1 MHKTGATIALLLL
14 AAPAVAHHKQ
24 TPPIVQFSTDGD
36 SALRRVAATGSVLTF
51 RTPALGTPQIVR
63 FDVGTLT
70 SHQVTIA
77 GDNQNPSTSRTGLV
91 VAWDSDEDFTSSGD
105 PGRQIFQ
112 MNKGKISQVLHD
124 PTGTS
129 TNPAVSAGGTRIA
142 FESTGDL
149 ANTGNAGYRQVFLVD
164 QRGIVK
170 QLSQGQGTSRN
181 PGIGRGGRTVVFDST
196 SDPDD
201 GHDTGIPQLWVS
213 IPDAGIAKR
222 VTNGAVP
229 SRNAAISLEGRLVA
243 FESDA
248 DLGDTGADMGVT
260 QVFVYDVITD
270 TFAQISNDPAGCT
283 NPSTNKYGAEWRV
296 AFSCGESGHSRGYYY
311 EIRADQLYR
320 VPIDFGDTAQV
331 AQEGGHHFVTV
342 STTADLVAGSGTTSG
357 HELYLLNLFKRPGL
371 PVSGQA
377 VWFPFR
383 GIPAGK

>member
-1 MHKTGATIALLLL
+1 MHKIAVMIALLFA
-14 AAPAVAHHKQ
+14 AAPAAAHHKQ
-24 TPPIVQFSTDGD
+24 TPPIVQFSTTGD

-51 RTPALGTPQIVR
+51 LTPELGTPQIER

-112 MNKGKISQVLHD
+112 MSKGKISQVLHD

-149 ANTGNAGYRQVFLVD
+149 AGTGNAGQRQIFLVD

-170 QLSQGQGTSRN
+170 QLSTGQGTSRN
-181 PGIGRGGRTVVFDST
+181 PGIGRGGRIVVFDST

-213 IPDAGIAKR
+213 IPDAGSLQR
-222 VTNGAVP
+222 VTSGAAA
-229 SRNAAISLEGRLVA
+229 SRNAAISLEGRVVA
-243 FESDA
+243 FESNA
-248 DLGDTGADMGVT
+248 DLGNDGADMGVT
-260 QVFVYDVITD
+260 QIYVYDVITA
-270 TFAQISNDPAGCT
+270 TFARVSDDPAGCAS
-283 NPSTNKYGAEWRV
+283 PSTNKYGAEWRV
-296 AFSCGESGHSRGYYY
+296 AFSCGGKGYYY
-311 EIRADQLYR
+311 EIRRDQLYR
-320 VPIDFGDTAQV
+320 VPIDDGDTAQV

-342 STTADLVAGSGTTSG
+342 STTADLVAGTGTTPG
-357 HELYLLNLFKRPGL
+357 HELYLINLFKRPGVPL
-371 PVSGQA
+371 SDKA

-383 GIPAGK
+383 GIPPGK

>member
-1 MHKTGATIALLLL
+1 MHKTAATIGLLLL

-24 TPPIVQFSTDGD
+24 TPPIVQFSTTGD
-36 SALRRVAATGSVLTF
+36 SPLRRVAAFGSVLTF
-51 RTPALGTPQIVR
+51 RTPDLGTPQIVR

-91 VAWDSDEDFTSSGD
+91 VVWDSDEDFTSSGD

-112 MNKGKISQVLHD
+112 MSKGKISQVVHD
-124 PTGTS
+124 PSGTS
-129 TNPAVSAGGTRIA
+129 TNPAVSAGGTRVA

-149 ANTGNAGYRQVFLVD
+149 ASTGNAGHRQVFLVD
-164 QRGIVK
+164 QRGILK
-170 QLSQGQGTSRN
+170 QLSTGEGTSRN

-201 GHDTGIPQLWVS
+201 GHDTGIPQIWVS
-213 IPDAGIAKR
+213 IPDAGSLQR
-222 VTNGAVP
+222 VTDGAAP

-248 DLGDTGADMGVT
+248 DLAGDGSDMGVT
-260 QVFVYDVITD
+260 QIYVYDVITS
-270 TFAQISNDPAGCT
+270 TFAQITNDAAGCAS
-283 NPSTNKYGAEWRV
+283 PSTNKYGAEWRV
-296 AFSCGESGHSRGYYY
+296 AFSCGGKGYYY
-311 EIRADQLYR
+311 EIRKDQLYQ
-320 VPIDFGDTAQV
+320 VPITDGDTAQV

-342 STTADLVAGSGTTSG
+342 STTADLIAGTGTTAG
-357 HELYLLNLFKRPGL
+357 HELYLINLFKRPGL
-371 PVSGQA
+371 PLSPKA
-377 VWFPFR
+377 EWFPFR